1 MRKFQFLKL
10 ALLVLCAAVAA
21 ACTSG
26 TAAPPPAV
34 EEPQPETAVAPAV
47 EDQAH
52 QKGGFEIAS
61 GEIQLVEF
69 TAVW

>member
-1 MRKFQFLKL
+1 MRKFRFLRL
-10 ALLVLCAAVAA
+10 ALLLFCTAVAA

-26 TAAPPPAV
+26 TPASLPAAEA
-34 EEPQPETAVAPAV
+34 PQPETAVPPAA

-52 QKGGFEIAS
+52 QKGEFEIAS